1 MGAISSPTSVYN
13 VFREN
18 IDCDL
23 FDSVRL
29 QTNGMCELLRAVLP
43 HCYRADAV
51 AAPHS
56 VQEAC
61 LQLVKHNTSFIKQ
74 QHKDA

>member
-1 MGAISSPTSVYN
+1 MGAVSTPTSVYN
-13 VFREN
+13 LFREN

-23 FDSVRL
+23 FESGRL
-29 QTNGMCELLRAVLP
+29 QYNGMCELLRAVLS
-43 HCYRADAV
+43 HCYRAAAV
-51 AAPHS
+51 AAPHA
-56 VQEAC
+56 VQDAC